1 MNGNKSGENTKSIP
15 MFQPQTKTAPD
26 RAPTGELDIKLLE
39 EQGGLPTVI
48 VHLPLRP
55 RPAWRR
61 RLAFLGML
69 AFAQAIL
76 YRGAGFLVVWR
87 QFLIVAVIGR
97 VFLGLA
103 LFRFRRVSSVM

>member
-1 MNGNKSGENTKSIP
+1 